1 MALYLAKRL
10 VLAAFTLLVIL
21 FISYLL
27 LRLAP
32 GDPTRSTILG
42 SDSNAISL
50 TSGKSNLG
58 VNQSLR
64 QKLHLDEPIHRGFIL
79 WLTAAAHGDF
89 GTSATVDPG
98 RPVTGVILD
107 RLPITLKLNLLALL
121 ITYTFA
127 VILGVAAAAR
137 PDSVFDRA
145 TTGTVFLLYSLPAIW
160 VGLVLQALFSKGG
173 FIPVFPVKGLTVAYA
188 DGTPWYMLALNTA
201 GCYVLP
207 VACLAYA
214 AFAGISRY
222 TRAGMIEALGQDY
235 IRTARAK
242 GVSPSA
248 VLFRHAFRNALIT
261 LITLFSGILPSLVA
275 GSIIVEQIFGIP
287 GMGSLAIMSLS
298 SRDYPLQMA
307 LFAFAGMLTLAGI
320 MISDVLYTLADP
332 RITLGTR
339 GRA

>member
-10 VLAAFTLLVIL
+10 VLAAFTMLAIL
-21 FISYLL
+21 FVSYML

-42 SDSNAISL
+42 SDANAISL
-50 TSGKSNLG
+50 TAGKSELG
-58 VNQSLR
+58 VNQALR
-64 QKLHLDEPIHRGFIL
+64 RKLHLDEPIHRGFAL
-79 WLTAAAHGDF
+79 WLAAAVRGDF
-89 GTSATVDPG
+89 GNSATVDPG
-98 RPVTGVILD
+98 RPVTGVILE
-107 RLPITLKLNLLALL
+107 RLPVTLKLNLLALL

-127 VILGVAAAAR
+127 VMLGVAAAAK

-145 TTGTVFLLYSLPAIW
+145 TTGAVFLLYSLPAIW
-160 VGLVLQALFSKGG
+160 VGLMLQALFSKGG
-173 FIPVFPVKGLTVAYA
+173 LIPLFPVKGLTIPYE
-188 DGTPWYMLALNTA
+188 DGTPWYMLAAKTA

-222 TRAGMIEALGQDY
+222 TRAGMIEALSQDY

-242 GVSPSA
+242 GVSPSGI
-248 VLFRHAFRNALIT
+248 LFHHALRNALIT
-261 LITLFSGILPSLVA
+261 LITLFSGILPGLVA

-320 MISDVLYTLADP
+320 MLSDILYTLADP
-332 RITLGTR
+332 RITLGAR
-339 GRA
+339 GRS

>member
-1 MALYLAKRL
+1 MALYLAKRI
-10 VLAAFTLLVIL
+10 VLAAFTLFAIL

-42 SDSNAISL
+42 SDANAINL
-50 TSGKSNLG
+50 TAGKTELG
-58 VNQSLR
+58 VNKSLR
-64 QKLHLDEPIHRGFIL
+64 RKLHLDEPIHRGFAL
-79 WLTAAAHGDF
+79 WLAAAVHGDF

-98 RPVTGVILD
+98 RPVTRVILD
-107 RLPITLKLNLLALL
+107 RLPVTLKLNLLALL

-127 VILGVAAAAR
+127 VALGVAAAAR
-137 PDSVFDRA
+137 PDSLFDRVSSGA
-145 TTGTVFLLYSLPAIW
+145 VFLLYSLPAIW
-160 VGLVLQALFSKGG
+160 VGLMLQALFSKGG
-173 FIPVFPVKGLTVAYA
+173 FFPLFPVKGLEAAYRP
-188 DGTPWYMLALNTA
+188 GEPWYMLALNTA
-201 GCYVLP
+201 SCYVLP

-222 TRAGMIEALGQDY
+222 TRAGMIEALSQDY

-242 GVSPSA
+242 GVSRPSI
-248 VLFRHAFRNALIT
+248 LFHHAFRNALIT

-320 MISDVLYTLADP
+320 MISDFLYTLADP
-332 RITLGTR
+332 RIKLGES
-339 GRA
+339 GRT